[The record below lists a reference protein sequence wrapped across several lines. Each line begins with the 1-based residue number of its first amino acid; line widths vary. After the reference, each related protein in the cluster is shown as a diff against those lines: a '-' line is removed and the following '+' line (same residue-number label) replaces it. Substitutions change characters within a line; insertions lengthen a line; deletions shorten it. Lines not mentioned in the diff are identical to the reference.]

1 MSVTRSAH
9 LGGYRIAASNT
20 TAPDLRVS
28 TMVALQADP
37 AGEFRRQRESM
48 VADQIAHPL
57 DGRPAVQDP
66 RVLAA
71 MRSVPRHRFV
81 DEQTEH
87 LAYIDRP
94 LPIGHRQTISQP
106 YIVAFMTELL
116 EVQPDHD
123 VLEIGTG
130 CGYQAAVLSEL
141 VRHVYTIEIVEA
153 LAQQAKVTLDELG
166 YKNISVR
173 ADDGYLG
180 WPDAAP
186 FDRVILTAA
195 PDHIPQPLIDQ
206 LKPGG
211 RMVLPVGNVWSTQQL
226 MLVTRDAA
234 GKIHEQAVM
243 AVGFVPLTRQ

>member
-1 MSVTRSAH
+1 
-9 LGGYRIAASNT
+9 
-20 TAPDLRVS
+20 
-28 TMVALQADP
+28 MVALQADP
-37 AGEFRRQRESM
+37 AGELRRQRESM
-48 VADQIAHPL
+48 VADQIARPL

-71 MRSVPRHRFV
+71 MRNVPRHRFV

-116 EVQPDHD
+116 EVQSGHD

-130 CGYQAAVLSEL
+130 CGYQSAVLSEL
-141 VRHVYTIEIVEA
+141 ARHVYTFEIVEA
-153 LAQQAKVTLDELG
+153 LADRATATLAELG
-166 YKNISVR
+166 YDNVTVR
-173 ADDGYLG
+173 FGDGYTG

-186 FDRVILTAA
+186 FDRIILTAA

-211 RMVLPVGNVWSTQQL
+211 RMVLPVGKVWRSQQL
-226 MLVTRDAA
+226 TLVTRDAS
-234 GKIHEQAVM
+234 GDVQQRTIM
-243 AVGFVPLTRQ
+243 AVGFVPLTRR